1 MKVSPQEVGRR
12 GRADLTFVQQ
22 DGRTV
27 LQDSYCEVPFKIT
40 RMLHSSDGVAHLII
54 MQCTAGLFGGDHVHC
69 SIRVQRGAR
78 VRITHATVGYPG
90 PSFAGSSSNSVQQRV
105 R

>member
-40 RMLHSSDGVAHLII
+40 RMLHSSDGAAHLIM

-78 VRITHATVGYPG
+78 VRITQQSATRVH
-90 PSFAGSSSNSVQQRV
+90 PSRDLPAIQRNSVFV
-105 R
+105 